1 MAKIKQN
8 IIILLLLSA
17 FGSNAQQLVLGADKI
32 DYLENYNIKKMV
44 KEMNI
49 NKKTKLFIAYFIG
62 KVRLIDNI

>member
-1 MAKIKQN
+1 MINKFKKN
-8 IIILLLLSA
+8 VLK
-17 FGSNAQQLVLGADKI
+17 LGADKI

-49 NKKTKLFIAYFIG
+49 NKNTKLFIAYFIG